1 MSRIIVL
8 LVFQSLIAS
17 LGIGLINTGMAQ
29 DKIGVTLYRYDYN
42 FIQLMCSE
50 LERNA
55 AKHQL
60 SVLMNNA
67 QNSQLVQNN
76 QVETLL
82 EQKVK
87 VLAVNLVDQN
97 AWRTVIGKAIDRNVP
112 IILFNKAPGRQALES
127 YDHAYYIGSDPSE
140 IAKLQAEMVAKQWKV
155 NPQFDLNKDEKI
167 QYALLK
173 GENGHPD
180 AELRTRVVS
189 QQLEQLIPGSQM
201 LALESAQW
209 QTGIAK
215 EKVSAWFATPHKEK
229 IEVII
234 ANNDAMAIGALEAAA
249 TQGKLGPIYGVDGIP
264 AALNLIKMGAL
275 AGTIQ
280 NDWVSQ
286 SKAILTFSEN
296 LAKGKKVDEG
306 TAWQLKDRV
315 LRVPYK
321 MIEKNDLK

>member
-1 MSRIIVL
+1 MKNVIVY
-8 LVFQSLIAS
+8 SLIAS
-17 LGIGLINTGMAQ
+17 LGISVANTGMAQ
-29 DKIGVTLYRYDYN
+29 DKIGVTLYRYDDN
-42 FIQLMCSE
+42 FIHLMRGE
-50 LERNA
+50 LEKNA
-55 AKHQL
+55 NKHQL
-60 SVLMNNA
+60 SILMNDA
-67 QNSQLVQNN
+67 QNSQFVQNN

-112 IILFNKAPGRQALES
+112 IILFNKDPGRQALDS
-127 YDHAYYIGSDPSE
+127 YDNVYYIGSDPSE
-140 IAKLQAEMVAKQWKV
+140 IAKLQAEMIAKQWKA
-155 NPQFDLNKDEKI
+155 NPQYDLNKDGKI
-167 QYALLK
+167 QYAVLK

-209 QTGIAK
+209 QTGMAK

-229 IEVII
+229 IEVIV

-249 TQGKLGPIYGVDGIP
+249 TQGKLVPIYGVDGIP

-286 SKAILTFSEN
+286 SKAILAFSEN
-296 LAKGKKVDEG
+296 LAKGKKADEG

-321 MIEKNDLK
+321 MIEKADLN